1 MAHHPLI
8 EPLAEFWVSGVPQP
22 QGSKRL
28 FAGRLVEGNDATLR
42 PWRATIAGEARAAY
56 RHGLSPTT
64 EAVRVTLGFM
74 FARPKSHYGS
84 GRNADEIKRS
94 APAYKAT
101 RPDLDKLVRAVLDS
115 LTGIV
120 FVEDSQVA
128 QLTAWKDW
136 GPPGV
141 SVRVEFAS
149 VFDDGGVERETV
161 AA

>member
-1 MAHHPLI
+1 MTPLL
-8 EPLAEFWVSGVPQP
+8 ELWVAGVPQP

-28 FAGRLVEGNDATLR
+28 FGGRLVEGNDKTLR
-42 PWRATIAGEARAAY
+42 PWRATIAGEARYVFADE
-56 RHGLSPTT
+56 PTT
-64 EAVRVTLGFM
+64 EAVFVTLGFM

-84 GRNADEIKRS
+84 GRNAHELKPS
-94 APAYKAT
+94 APAYKST
-101 RPDLDKLVRAVLDS
+101 RPDLDKLVRAVLDA

-128 QLTAWKDW
+128 GLSAWKDW

-141 SVRVEFAS
+141 SIRVEFAD
-149 VFDDGGVERETV
+149 VFARTAVVGIGT

>member
-1 MAHHPLI
+1 MVCRVTLV
-8 EPLAEFWVSGVPQP
+8 ELWVAGVPQP

-28 FAGRLVEGNDATLR
+28 FGGRLVEGNDASLR
-42 PWRATIAGEARAAY
+42 PWRATIAGEARYAFS
-56 RHGLSPTT
+56 GEPTT
-64 EAVRVTLGFM
+64 EAVFVNLGFM
-74 FARPKSHYGS
+74 FPRPKSHYGS
-84 GRNADEIKRS
+84 GRNAGEIKRN
-94 APAYKAT
+94 APAYKST

-128 QLTAWKDW
+128 GLSAWKDY

-141 SVRVEFAS
+141 AIRVEFAS
-149 VFDDGGVERETV
+149 VFSRSGIAGDPR